1 MKNLMKNMVNINV
14 LGIRGSLLVILFFYL
29 RLKYW
34 VMTIQT
40 IIILI
45 TIGVAAGVLSGFVGV
60 GGGVIIVP
68 ALMYFLNLNQ
78 HQAQG
83 TSLFILLLPVGILAV
98 MNYAKAGQINWNYGI
113 IIAVTFVLGGYLG
126 SKLSLK
132 LSPGVVKFVFGL
144 IMAFVSFKLIMS
156 GFNAINNGK

>member
-1 MKNLMKNMVNINV
+1 
-14 LGIRGSLLVILFFYL
+14 
-29 RLKYW
+29 
-34 VMTIQT
+34 MTIQT

-45 TIGVAAGVLSGFVGV
+45 TIGISAGVLSGFVGV

-68 ALMYFLNLNQ
+68 ALMYFLSLNQ

-98 MNYAKAGQINWNYGI
+98 MNYAKAGHINWNYGI

-126 SKLSLK
+126 SKLSLR